1 MKLTNEDKELLAI
14 WGNTKEHIAQIEE
27 ALNKSTYVLMKA
39 ENNNS
44 MRKITAKDAIK
55 LLGKKE
61 FLSGLDRSAFH
72 FTSVREI
79 PDTEG
84 QYVVNFDSHVLFG
97 YEAYK
102 VKNDPNL
109 YVEEVE
115 YLQEYVRKYP
125 LPIRVKEGL
134 YNNDDIQEMLDSL
147 KNPKHFKG
155 LDFKDVS
162 DSDKRAILRVIEDGY
177 YETFDRYDSDV
188 CEQFIRVYNEYSEN
202 FYKEY
207 DQKEQELDALL
218 ALENDDYER

>member
-1 MKLTNEDKELLAI
+1 MKLTNEDKEMLGI
-14 WGNTKEHIAQIEE
+14 WGNTEEHIAQIEE

-55 LLGKKE
+55 LLGEKV

-102 VKNDPNL
+102 VKNDPDL
-109 YVEEVE
+109 TVDEVL

-125 LPIRVKEGL
+125 LPYRKEGDDL

-155 LDFKDVS
+155 LNLSDLS

-188 CEQFIRVYNEYSEN
+188 CEEFIRAYKEYSDN

-207 DQKEQELDALL
+207 DQKEKELDDLL
-218 ALENDDYER
+218 ALQDEYER